1 MPEASTGP
9 TAPAARAD
17 EAPRSMA
24 ASARIAIAAKLR
36 NRCAAPRFERVLI
49 VSGSPP
55 CRGRGNSSVERR
67 PLEKVSP
74 LRTCREATVLLV
86 RPTSEQ
92 RDVAT
97 ANVLQKKTAAVTR
110 GQAGSRRASW
120 SDHLRRRRFARVAKR
135 QFSRSDQRRSS
146 ATPRARMSC
155 KRRRRPSFADR
166 PVLDELRGQTTIVDS
181 APTARRETAFVY
193 SASRYATRSF

>member
-74 LRTCREATVLLV
+74 LRTCREATVLAV

-92 RDVAT
+92 RDVAS
-97 ANVLQKKTAAVTR
+97 ANVLQKKTAAVSR

-120 SDHLRRRRFARVAKR
+120 SDHLRRRRFTCCEATVLLVRPTLEQRDVA
-135 QFSRSDQRRSS
+135 S
-146 ATPRARMSC
+146 AN
-155 KRRRRPSFADR
+155 
-166 PVLDELRGQTTIVDS
+166 VLQKKTVAVIRGQAGS
-181 APTARRETAFVY
+181 
-193 SASRYATRSF
+193 